1 MTGGISNNPEWDN
14 TLKERVKAESAKLG
28 FCFCG
33 FTDAAPLSDFAVF
46 TDWISQ
52 KHYGTMAY
60 LAREDTLRKR
70 SVFEALFSGVKS
82 ICVLG
87 VPYHL
92 FDSRYPLDVAS
103 FARYQDYHDVIPE
116 MASRLME
123 AVGIHEFRVCV
134 DSSPV
139 LERSLAVRAGL
150 GWIGKSS
157 MFIHPRFGSAVL
169 LCEIF
174 LKEMISPDP
183 PYSEEH
189 CGKCRRCLDACPANC
204 IEEKT
209 RTIRAEDCAAYLTI
223 EHKTDFDPSQR
234 GAIGRNVFGCDS
246 CIKACPW
253 NHRNHNASILPIQE
267 KLPEPEDLD
276 LNDAEFKEKYA
287 GSPILR
293 VKNKGLKRNIEA
305 SLKNQRLV

>member
-14 TLKERVKAESAKLG
+14 TLKEKIKAGSAKLG

-33 FTDAAPLSDFAVF
+33 FTDAAPLSDYAVF
-46 TDWISQ
+46 TDWIAQ

-70 SVFEALFSGVKS
+70 SDFEELFSGVKS

-92 FDSRYPLDVAS
+92 FDSRYPFDVAS
-103 FARYQDYHDVIPE
+103 FARYHDYHDVIPE

-123 AVGIHEFRVCV
+123 AVGINEFRVCV

-174 LKEMISPDP
+174 LREMICPDP
-183 PYSEEH
+183 PYTEEH
-189 CGKCRRCLDACPANC
+189 CGTCRRCLDACPANC
-204 IEEKT
+204 IDAET
-209 RTIRAEDCAAYLTI
+209 RTIRAEECAAYLTI
-223 EHKTDFDPSQR
+223 EHKTDFDSSQR
-234 GAIGRNVFGCDS
+234 GSIGRNVFGCDI

-253 NHRNHNASILPIQE
+253 NHRNEIATPLPLQE
-267 KLPEPEDLD
+267 KLPVPEDLT
-276 LNDAEFKEKYA
+276 LSDAEFKEKYA
-287 GSPILR
+287 RSPILR

-305 SLKNQRLV
+305 VLKKQRLV

>member
-14 TLKERVKAESAKLG
+14 TLKERLKAESAKLG

-33 FTDAAPLSDFAVF
+33 FTDASPLYDFYVF

-52 KHYGTMAY
+52 KHYGTMTY
-60 LAREDTLRKR
+60 LAREDTLLKR
-70 SVFEALFSGVKS
+70 SDFEELFPGVKS

-103 FARYQDYHDVIPE
+103 FARYRDYHDVIPE
-116 MASRLME
+116 MVARLME
-123 AVGIHEFRVCV
+123 AVGIDDYRVCV

-157 MFIHPRFGSAVL
+157 MFIHPRFGSAVF

-174 LKEMISPDP
+174 LKQMICPDL
-183 PYSEEH
+183 PYTEEH
-189 CGKCRRCLDACPANC
+189 CGTCRRCLDACPANC

-209 RTIRAEDCAAYLTI
+209 RTIRAEECAAYLTI
-223 EHKTDFDPSQR
+223 EHKTDFDILQR
-234 GAIGRNVFGCDS
+234 ESIGRNVFGCDG

-253 NHRNHNASILPIQE
+253 NHRNQNASPLPIQE
-267 KLPEPEDLD
+267 KLPVPEDLD
-276 LNDAEFKEKYA
+276 LSDAEFKEKYA
-287 GSPILR
+287 DSPILR

-305 SLKNQRLV
+305 VLKNQRLV